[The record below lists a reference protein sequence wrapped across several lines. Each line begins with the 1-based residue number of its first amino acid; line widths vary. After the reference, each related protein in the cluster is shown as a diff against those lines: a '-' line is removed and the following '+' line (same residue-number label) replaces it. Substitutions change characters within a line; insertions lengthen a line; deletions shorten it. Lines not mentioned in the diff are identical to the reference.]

1 MAVSLVNIKNGF
13 KVGEPVLG
21 PEHCACLLTHSLSHL
36 NSTPTES
43 FMFLFTS
50 ILSVIKARCGVVLGF
65 FCVRRWTPV
74 EILLRKNI
82 CKQ

>member
-50 ILSVIKARCGVVLGF
+50 ILSVIKARCGVVLGVF
-65 FCVRRWTPV
+65 
-74 EILLRKNI
+74 L
-82 CKQ
+82 CKKVDTCGDLA